1 MRFFVRRGP
10 IGWMVWDRDLSA
22 PARMMNGRIAAKLSE
37 DDARLICT
45 MYSSQ
50 IGDSEDGETP
60 TLREG

>member
-10 IGWMVWDRDLSA
+10 IGWMVWDRDLSG

-37 DDARLICT
+37 GDARLICT
-45 MYSSQ
+45 MYSSK

-60 TLREG
+60 TLRKE

>member
-50 IGDSEDGETP
+50 IGDSKDGETP
-60 TLREG
+60 TLRKG